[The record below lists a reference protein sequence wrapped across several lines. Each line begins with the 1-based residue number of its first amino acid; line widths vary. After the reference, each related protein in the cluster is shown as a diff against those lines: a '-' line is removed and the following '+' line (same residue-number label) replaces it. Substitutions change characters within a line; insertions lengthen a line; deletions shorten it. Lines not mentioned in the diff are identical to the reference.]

1 MSSNGRRSTIAA
13 WLQLLRVPNLLTV
26 PGDPLAG
33 FLLACAAGA
42 RGTIAAAATAAGVSL
57 LLYSAGLLLN
67 DCFDLAE
74 DRRDRPTRPLPAG
87 EVRPAAAV
95 VAAVVLIALACA
107 GAIWTGLAAA
117 AVAAAIVILVV
128 AYDAGVKRIAFVGPV
143 AMGACRGL
151 SLCLGAAAAGGFDAL
166 TRPSVLTSAALL
178 TAYIAA
184 VTLIAARETQSVRV
198 GAKRWAPAAVLVIWA
213 TALAVLRM
221 PTLPSGWIAMIAI
234 ALLAVGW
241 AVRCGWA
248 LAGRPPA
255 REVQKTIGM
264 LLRNLLVVQ
273 AMVAAAIFW
282 PGVLVAAGLL
292 AARPA
297 GSVLARRFYES

>member
-1 MSSNGRRSTIAA
+1 MSSNGKRSTIAA
-13 WLQLLRVPNLLTV
+13 WLQLLRAGNLLTV

-42 RGTIAAAATAAGVSL
+42 QGTVAAAATAAGVSL

-87 EVRPAAAV
+87 EVRPASAV
-95 VAAVVLIALACA
+95 VAAVALIALAGA
-107 GAIWTGLAAA
+107 AAIWTNLAAA
-117 AVAAAIVILVV
+117 AVAAAVAVLVV
-128 AYDAGVKRIAFVGPV
+128 AYDAGVNRIAVVGPV
-143 AMGACRGL
+143 VMGACRGL

-166 TRPSVLTSAALL
+166 THPSVLTSAVLL

-184 VTLIAARETQSVRV
+184 VTFIAAREAESVRV
-198 GAKRWAPAAVLVIWA
+198 GAKRWAPAAVLVVWV
-213 TALAVLRM
+213 TALAVLRA
-221 PTLPSGWIAMIAI
+221 PSTSFAWAAMVAVG
-234 ALLAVGW
+234 LLAVGG
-241 AVRCGWA
+241 AGYCGRC

-255 REVQKTIGM
+255 GKVQKTIGM

-273 AMVAAAIFW
+273 AMAAVVVFW
-282 PGVLVAAGLL
+282 PGVLVAAALL
-292 AARPA
+292 AAWPA
-297 GSVLARRFYES
+297 GTVLARRFYAS